1 MYLSDNKFWLN
12 HFTFIEVI
20 DIYLDKLD
28 PMIKSSQLLGEKE
41 LVTILGSI
49 ILLLKK
55 SLTYHS
61 FRPGGILLRLK
72 GLYFDQRF

>member
-1 MYLSDNKFWLN
+1 MYRSDNKFWLN

-28 PMIKSSQLLGEKE
+28 PMIKSSQLSGEKE

-55 SLTYHS
+55 TLTYPL
-61 FRPGGILLRLK
+61 F
-72 GLYFDQRF
+72 

>member
-28 PMIKSSQLLGEKE
+28 PMIKSSQLSGEKE

-55 SLTYHS
+55 TLTY
-61 FRPGGILLRLK
+61 P
-72 GLYFDQRF
+72 